1 MRSFGVKARTGQTLL
16 KGGVSMVALTALAAT
31 LVAPA
36 YAQDTTE
43 PAASDDTAQEVVVVG
58 VRKAL
63 KSAQDIKKNADT
75 VVDSITANDIG
86 SFPDKSVAEALQRVA
101 GITVNRFAA
110 TGDTAH
116 FSAEPSGVVVRG
128 LQQVRSEFNGR
139 DIFTADSSRGLSW
152 SDVSPELM
160 GGVDVYKNQT
170 ADLIEGGIAGTIS
183 LRTRLPFDQKGR
195 VLAATAEYTYGDLV
209 KKGAGTV
216 SGIYAD
222 RWDTSAGEFG
232 FMINGAHSEI
242 YTNSEG
248 VALGR
253 MVPVV
258 NSYWGDTNRRYMP
271 MTTALRDNTY
281 YRVRDGISLA
291 GQWQN
296 HDHTMVAT
304 LQYNQS
310 KKREQWEE
318 YVATSST
325 GVDAWAQP
333 INYVYTSDN
342 VQCLGGVSNCTF
354 DDNGFIQSGT
364 LVNGNGAWYGSW
376 TAPDGATSPNGLMRT
391 CYSWEASA
399 TCPASQRAGGY
410 ANDTRWSDSLNDT
423 KDISFNFKWDVS
435 ERLKTNFD
443 IQYVD
448 AVQTN
453 YDISTELATY
463 ADVAL
468 DFTGDVPQFTIDNAH
483 TEGWY
488 LAPGGIAN
496 PANYRQHFIMDHV
509 TDSDGH
515 EFATRADLAYSFDSP
530 WLNTLKAGVRYADRE
545 QTVRWTT
552 YNWASV
558 VNNWSNYDADN
569 YYITGSAFPDQNA
582 YGIHTFDSH
591 FYGGDVTNITD
602 GVFFNINNLKD
613 RTGLANTFDATHY
626 QPRYTD
632 GTLSNQWTPICHRA
646 GEDSRCFLPAE
657 IADVSEK
664 TKAAYVQLKFGG
676 PDATIFNGV
685 TVVGNI
691 GVRYVETDNA
701 SAGGVNYHNTT
712 VYDTDPIVPADPVTG
727 APAHPS
733 LSYYVS
739 AEDRAFAGTVDTNTY
754 TVDVTHKNWLP
765 SFNVRFG
772 LTPEWFVRF
781 AASKA
786 MSRPDIGNLKYYT
799 SVSMALPS
807 TSSLSFSDYNCTSA
821 NSPFNCDSSGNIVST
836 KTRFTANANNP
847 YLKPITADQFDLSI
861 ENYFSQTGSFTFTGF
876 YKQFHDYITYGK
888 YVQNFTNSGV
898 TRPVEVSG
906 PVNASGGAIKGFEVA
921 YQTFFDNLPSP
932 WNGLGIQANF
942 TKLKNDGIESTGVV
956 TNSGDGSSGQAGG
969 GTSVAALG
977 FTKLP
982 LEGLSDT
989 TYNLIGMFEKGK
1001 WSARL
1006 AYNWRSKYLVTRQD
1020 CCVALPIW
1028 QRAAGFLDG
1037 RVAYRINDNVEMSL
1051 EGTNL
1056 LSTETVL
1063 MQQVDGP
1070 MSDGTDR
1077 PLLLLPNAWFKN
1089 DRRIQAQ
1096 IRLKY

>member
-1 MRSFGVKARTGQTLL
+1 
-16 KGGVSMVALTALAAT
+16 
-31 LVAPA
+31 
-36 YAQDTTE
+36 
-43 PAASDDTAQEVVVVG
+43 
-58 VRKAL
+58 
-63 KSAQDIKKNADT
+63 
-75 VVDSITANDIG
+75 
-86 SFPDKSVAEALQRVA
+86 
-101 GITVNRFAA
+101 
-110 TGDTAH
+110 
-116 FSAEPSGVVVRG
+116 
-128 LQQVRSEFNGR
+128 
-139 DIFTADSSRGLSW
+139 
-152 SDVSPELM
+152 
-160 GGVDVYKNQT
+160 
-170 ADLIEGGIAGTIS
+170 
-183 LRTRLPFDQKGR
+183 
-195 VLAATAEYTYGDLV
+195 
-209 KKGAGTV
+209 
-216 SGIYAD
+216 
-222 RWDTSAGEFG
+222 
-232 FMINGAHSEI
+232 
-242 YTNSEG
+242 
-248 VALGR
+248 

-333 INYVYTSDN
+333 INYVYTSNN

-364 LVNGNGAWYGSW
+364 LVNGNGVWYGDW
-376 TAPDGATSPNGLMRT
+376 TAPTGANSPNGLMRAD
-391 CYSWEASA
+391 YDWSGNGV
-399 TCPASQRAGGY
+399 QRAGGY

-423 KDISFNFKWDVS
+423 KDISFNFKWDVTD
-435 ERLKTNFD
+435 RLKTNFD

-463 ADVAL
+463 ANVGL
-468 DFTGDVPQFTIDNAH
+468 NFTGDTPTFTIDNDN
-483 TEGWY
+483 TTGWY

-552 YNWASV
+552 YNWANV
-558 VNNWSNYDADN
+558 VNNWSNYDANN

-591 FYGGDVTNITD
+591 FFGGDVTNITD

-613 RTGLANTFDATHY
+613 RAGFANTFDAAHY
-626 QPRYTD
+626 QPQYV
-632 GTLSNQWTPICHRA
+632 GGGNSNTWTPICHRA

-664 TKAAYVQLKFGG
+664 TKAAYIQLKFGG
-676 PDATIFNGV
+676 PEATIFNGV

-691 GVRYVETDNA
+691 GVRYVETVNE
-701 SAGGVNYHNTT
+701 STGGVNYHNTT
-712 VYDTDPIVPADPVTG
+712 TYDADPITAGTGGAPDHPSITYYVPGVIGTPPAVTADPITDPDGYAAEVAARNAYVNNPANWT
-727 APAHPS
+727 
-733 LSYYVS
+733 
-739 AEDRAFAGTVDTNTY
+739 EDRAFAATVSTALQTAS
-754 TVDVTHKNWLP
+754 VTHKNWLP

-772 LTPEWFVRF
+772 LTDQWFLRF

-786 MSRPDIGNLKYYT
+786 MSRPDIGNLKAYT
-799 SVSMALPS
+799 SVSMSLPNTASSTYDCDPS
-807 TSSLSFSDYNCTSA
+807 TGA
-821 NSPFNCDSSGNIVST
+821 FNCDSSGNIVST
-836 KTRFTANANNP
+836 RIKYTANANNP

-888 YVQNFTNSGV
+888 YVKEFTNAGI

-906 PVNASGGAIKGFEVA
+906 PVNAAGGAIKGFEIA
-921 YQTFFDNLPSP
+921 YQTFFDSLPSP

-956 TNSGDGSSGQAGG
+956 VNSGDGSSGQSGG

-989 TYNLIGMFEKGK
+989 TYNLVGMFEKGK
-1001 WSARL
+1001 WSARM

-1020 CCVALPIW
+1020 CCVAFPIW
-1028 QRAAGFLDG
+1028 QRAAGYLDG
-1037 RVAYRINDNVEMSL
+1037 RVAYRINDNVEVSL

-1056 LSTETVL
+1056 LDTETVL